1 MPLNSLPP
9 TTTAEHLDI
18 KRDVARSK
26 AHVDIGFW
34 GGAIPGNVE
43 DLRPLH
49 DAGVFGF
56 KCFLSPS
63 GVDEFPELDQEQLA
77 AALGEI
83 AGFDGLLIVHA
94 EDPGHW
100 RPPRSRTAP
109 STPTSSPPAPG
120 SPRTTPS
127 PG

>member
-9 TTTAEHLDI
+9 TTTEADLRT
-18 KRDVARSK
+18 KREVARSK
-26 AHVDIGFW
+26 AHIDVGFW
-34 GGAIPGNVE
+34 GGAVPGNVK

-63 GVDEFPELDQEQLA
+63 GVDEFPQLDQEQLA

-83 AGFDGLLIVHA
+83 AGFGGLLIVHA
-94 EDPGHW
+94 EDPTTW
-100 RPPRSRTAP
+100 PPRRSRTAP
-109 STPTSSPPAPG
+109 STPTSSPPGPAR
-120 SPRTTPS
+120 PRTTR
-127 PG
+127 